1 MEKNIRCAR
10 GHIFEYLN
18 FVFRVLRAQAQAVKK
33 CPLQSPIYMLRIAPS
48 SRSPTTMQWLMLLV
62 TAIWIVVLKRGRT
75 EESRIPV
82 DGFRQENGVQNRSDG
97 YTVRIRCIVS
107 MFSNSLIFGRKSKT
121 SGSFWEPE
129 KLAFRMYEYCTYYK
143 HVKEAIQL
151 ERTCGWSEQLAK
163 QISIRYFAF
172 LWID

>member
-1 MEKNIRCAR
+1 
-10 GHIFEYLN
+10 
-18 FVFRVLRAQAQAVKK
+18 
-33 CPLQSPIYMLRIAPS
+33 
-48 SRSPTTMQWLMLLV
+48 MLLV

-107 MFSNSLIFGRKSKT
+107 TFSSLIFGR
-121 SGSFWEPE
+121 SGGFWEPE

-151 ERTCGWSEQLAK
+151 ERTCG
-163 QISIRYFAF
+163 
-172 LWID
+172 